1 MRPLSLQMTAFGPY
15 AGTETI
21 DFTRLRGHQ
30 LFLITGPTGSGKTSI
45 LDAITFALYGEA
57 SGDLRK
63 GKGLRS
69 DYADP
74 ACRTEVSLTFQSRGR
89 TYRVTRAPEQEAPKK
104 RGQGTTSVK
113 AAGSLVEMQDGGR
126 EKVLAGT
133 SAAATQVMEAL
144 LGFKADQF
152 RQLMVLPQGEFLRFL
167 MLKTDER
174 RKILETLFRTERFG
188 RLEKRLDEKA
198 RELKAA
204 HDAKTQERQTTLA
217 NAGVASPEE
226 LAARIASGTK
236 ELAAAEAEAGKAKD
250 GSQKAA
256 RQLADGQALA
266 GLFAQLERRQEERAG
281 LLKQEQDMLAL
292 KETLQKV
299 ETAQGLHEV
308 YTQALTAWKEKKRR
322 DTAVPPAEKALEDA
336 GNEWTRRAREAAQGT
351 TEILESQQETLTKQ
365 LAGLTVASHTVLN
378 LAGQLRDGTP
388 CPVCGATVHPH
399 PATQSAEQKAVL
411 EKKVQELETAIQ
423 KVKACK
429 KALQDARNRVELT
442 TAALQKAKQD
452 AADAD
457 TRFAAEQERY
467 KAALEQSPF
476 ASQEEFLTYHGMV
489 PAKGEMQRRWDR
501 YNAARNALEGA
512 LKQLQEQTAGK
523 THPGS
528 AELQHL
534 REAADAAARNLA
546 DWNRRVGEKKTRLD
560 SDKKLYDQLVETGK
574 ELDAID
580 GEYGPVGRLA
590 DTANGRVNGLA
601 TGRLTFSTYA
611 LQTALDD
618 VLQKA
623 NVRLANISD
632 GRYRLLRHH
641 GVGDARQKQ
650 GLDLDVFDAY
660 TGQNRSVTTLSG
672 GESFFTS
679 LSLALGLSDVLQA
692 HAGGLR
698 LDMILVDEGFGSLD
712 PETLDKAMD
721 TLLAL
726 QEGGRL
732 VGLISHVTEL
742 QQRIPTQLIVKKA
755 VNGSTTEFR
764 VP

>member
-308 YTQALTAWKEKKRR
+308 YTQALTSW
-322 DTAVPPAEKALEDA
+322 
-336 GNEWTRRAREAAQGT
+336 
-351 TEILESQQETLTKQ
+351 S
-365 LAGLTVASHTVLN
+365 
-378 LAGQLRDGTP
+378 
-388 CPVCGATVHPH
+388 
-399 PATQSAEQKAVL
+399 
-411 EKKVQELETAIQ
+411 
-423 KVKACK
+423 
-429 KALQDARNRVELT
+429 
-442 TAALQKAKQD
+442 
-452 AADAD
+452 
-457 TRFAAEQERY
+457 
-467 KAALEQSPF
+467 
-476 ASQEEFLTYHGMV
+476 
-489 PAKGEMQRRWDR
+489 
-501 YNAARNALEGA
+501 
-512 LKQLQEQTAGK
+512 
-523 THPGS
+523 
-528 AELQHL
+528 
-534 REAADAAARNLA
+534 
-546 DWNRRVGEKKTRLD
+546 
-560 SDKKLYDQLVETGK
+560 
-574 ELDAID
+574 
-580 GEYGPVGRLA
+580 
-590 DTANGRVNGLA
+590 
-601 TGRLTFSTYA
+601 
-611 LQTALDD
+611 
-618 VLQKA
+618 
-623 NVRLANISD
+623 
-632 GRYRLLRHH
+632 
-641 GVGDARQKQ
+641 
-650 GLDLDVFDAY
+650 
-660 TGQNRSVTTLSG
+660 
-672 GESFFTS
+672 
-679 LSLALGLSDVLQA
+679 
-692 HAGGLR
+692 
-698 LDMILVDEGFGSLD
+698 
-712 PETLDKAMD
+712 
-721 TLLAL
+721 
-726 QEGGRL
+726 
-732 VGLISHVTEL
+732 
-742 QQRIPTQLIVKKA
+742 
-755 VNGSTTEFR
+755 
-764 VP
+764 